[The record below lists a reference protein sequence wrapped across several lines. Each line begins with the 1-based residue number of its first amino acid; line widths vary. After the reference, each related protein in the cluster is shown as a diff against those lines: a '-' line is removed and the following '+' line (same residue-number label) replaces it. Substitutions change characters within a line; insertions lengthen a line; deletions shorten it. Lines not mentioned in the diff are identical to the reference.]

1 MKFQILVV
9 VQSLQLKINI
19 MLITKEEQEALLQKY
34 INEKHN
40 DDEAN
45 GFIDGMK
52 AMLQLIY
59 NKSFTSNQKKVS

>member
-1 MKFQILVV
+1 
-9 VQSLQLKINI
+9 

-40 DDEAN
+40 ADEAN